1 VPAVSS
7 VLVVG
12 GGTAGAASAILLAEA
27 GVTVEL
33 VEAAREVSGRGSGIT
48 LLGNALRVL
57 RRLGV
62 WEDVRAAGYAFDA
75 IAVRAPDRQGTL
87 LAEAADSRTGGP
99 DLPAA
104 LGMARPMLAHI
115 LLERAAAVG
124 TKIRLGVACVG
135 VAQDGEGVNVSF
147 SDGSSARYDL
157 VVAADGIR
165 STLRGALGIEL
176 QTRPTGVAAWR
187 ASLRRPAG
195 ITRSEAVFGGP
206 AYIAG
211 YCPTGEH
218 TLYCFLL
225 DDVRDDR
232 PLTPQERL
240 AAMRRLVE
248 AYHGP
253 WDELRELL
261 TDPSTVNYTSVE
273 THLLAPPW
281 HRGRVVFIGDAVHAC
296 PPTLAQGA
304 AQALEDAAVLAEL
317 LLARDVLD
325 EQLWSAFTDRRYE
338 RARAIVRASVQM
350 VQWMLKGE
358 QGDVPGLMDRIRALV
373 CLPA

>member
-12 GGTAGAASAILLAEA
+12 GGAAGAASAILLAEA
-27 GVTVEL
+27 GVTVDL
-33 VEAAREVSGRGSGIT
+33 VEAAREVSARGSGIT
-48 LLGNALRVL
+48 LPGNALRVL

-62 WEDVRAAGYAFDA
+62 WEDVRATGYAFDT

-87 LAEAADSRTGGP
+87 VAEAADTRTGGP

-104 LGMARPMLAHI
+104 LGIARPELARI

-124 TKIRLGVACVG
+124 TKIRFGVACVG
-135 VAQDGEGVNVSF
+135 VAQDGGGVNVSL

-165 STLRGALGIEL
+165 SPLRAALGIEL
-176 QTRPTGVAAWR
+176 RTRPTGIAAWR
-187 ASLRRPAG
+187 ASIRRPTD
-195 ITRSEAVFGGP
+195 ITRSEAVYGGP

-325 EQLWSAFTDRRYE
+325 EQLWSAFTERRYE
-338 RARAIVRASVQM
+338 RARAIVEASVQM
-350 VQWMLKGE
+350 VQWMLNGE

-373 CLPA
+373 LLPA